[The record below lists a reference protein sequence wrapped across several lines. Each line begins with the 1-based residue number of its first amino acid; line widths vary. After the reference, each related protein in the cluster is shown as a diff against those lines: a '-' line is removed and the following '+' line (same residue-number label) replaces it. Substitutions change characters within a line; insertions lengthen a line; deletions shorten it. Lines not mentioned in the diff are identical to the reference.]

1 MATQEHFDD
10 IPGTYLFNRHRSQQG
25 YHLNMFYFS
34 LMKAANREAFLADER
49 KYLDR
54 FKLTPEQRN
63 AVLARDWLR
72 MIKLGGNIYYMS
84 KFGAT
89 LGRSFQYMAG
99 AMSGVTQEQYAEM
112 MLKGGRSIEG
122 NRSKTRVNQRKKGR
136 K

>member
-1 MATQEHFDD
+1 MAKQADFDD
-10 IPGTYLFNRHRSQQG
+10 VPGTYLFDRYRSRQG

-34 LMKAANREAFLADER
+34 LMKAANREAFLGDEQ
-49 KYLDR
+49 KYLDK

-84 KFGAT
+84 KLGAT

-122 NRSKTRVNQRKKGR
+122 NRSKKRRK
-136 K
+136 